1 MYLDYSDMFLIA
13 WCFIMTLLWVKT
25 REQLKH
31 MRFMIS
37 NTLRG
42 IAEGKL
48 KVINH
53 GDHCEIKETSNAR

>member
-13 WCFIMTLLWVKT
+13 WGFIMTLLWVKT
-25 REQLKH
+25 REELRH
-31 MRFMIS
+31 MSYMIS
-37 NTLRG
+37 KTLQG

-48 KVINH
+48 RVINH